1 MERQGCAVADKV
13 APLRVTRSESGEKM
27 NSQATEQL
35 LASSFSRR
43 GAICALATLT
53 LGTFAIPTSAQATNG
68 VKVLS
73 NGRVE
78 VTLAKNPALKS
89 VGGVVRIDGVR
100 GRSIALVRTAKGR
113 NGFTALDLRCT
124 HQGTIVKQDGQMWS
138 CDNHGAAFALN
149 GEVKIGPAELPLRKL
164 RVAATAKKV
173 VIS

>member
-1 MERQGCAVADKV
+1 
-13 APLRVTRSESGEKM
+13 M
-27 NSQATEQL
+27 NSQSPEKRVLTGEMT
-35 LASSFSRR
+35 RR

-53 LGTFAIPTSAQATNG
+53 LGAMAAPAVAASG

-89 VGGVVRIDGVR
+89 VGGVVRIDGVS
-100 GRSIALVRTAKGR
+100 GRSIALVRTANGR

-124 HQGTIVKQDGQMWS
+124 HEGTLVEQEGDIWG
-138 CDNHGAAFALN
+138 CRNHGAAFSLS
-149 GEVKIGPAELPLRKL
+149 GEVKIGPARSPLRKL
-164 RVAATAKKV
+164 RVTATAKKV